1 MTIRPDRPQ
10 MSETDFEALAEH
22 APAAVRLEFESGKLG
37 VQTAGGGPQLL
48 IEEFEELARHA
59 PGAVALEFLD
69 GVLGA
74 KVAPDR
80 SCVEIRRSITQQILR
95 QREELRLYPAL
106 DLKVQADR
114 EGRVRADGALALDG
128 SFRRRGGWAE
138 PDEVLM
144 VLEITAHESATD
156 QRARTRKTQAYAEA
170 EIPLYLLVDRA
181 VRGVFV
187 FSHPLKGWYA
197 QTSRT
202 EFGHTMELPDPVGV
216 VLETEPFGVPAAA
229 SGP

>member
-1 MTIRPDRPQ
+1 
-10 MSETDFEALAEH
+10 MSESDFSTLAEH
-22 APAAVRLEFESGKLG
+22 APAAVQLEFRSGKLG
-37 VQTAGGGPQLL
+37 VQAGAGGPQLL

-59 PGAVALEFLD
+59 PAAVALEFLD
-69 GVLGA
+69 GALGA

-80 SCVEIRRSITQQILR
+80 TCVEIRRSITQQILR
-95 QREELRLYPAL
+95 QRPELRLYPAL

-128 SFRRRGGWAE
+128 SFGRRTGWAE
-138 PDEVLM
+138 PDEVLL
-144 VLEITAHESATD
+144 VLEITTCETATD

-170 EIPLYLLVDRA
+170 EIPLYVLVDRA
-181 VRGVFV
+181 VHGVFI

-197 QTSRT
+197 QTART

-216 VLETEPFGVPAAA
+216 VLETEPFRFGAA
-229 SGP
+229 